1 MLIIFFTVIT
11 LFLPMLC
18 FSQEM
23 VSVIDDVSR
32 APVCRAYFIQGQ
44 DTIAYTTPQ
53 GIVLLPKTSGK
64 IKVVCKDYK
73 SIWVDSD
80 SIPEVIHLKCELEQL
95 EEIVVIGDKDK
106 VKPRKEKLDEDNLLY
121 ARKPKDW
128 LGGGAGISIDAIAR
142 LFGYKPASERKRKR
156 VKKILDS
163 YDQQTPP
170 TISSHTH

>member
-1 MLIIFFTVIT
+1 MML
-11 LFLPMLC
+11 LPIRC

-32 APVCRAYFIQGQ
+32 APVSYAYFIQGR

-53 GIVLLPKTSGK
+53 GIALLPKTSGK
-64 IKVVCKDYK
+64 IKIVCKDYK

-80 SIPEVIHLKCELEQL
+80 SIPAVIHLRSDVKQL
-95 EEIVVIGDKDK
+95 DEIVVIGDKDK
-106 VKPRKEKLDEDNLLY
+106 VKPRKEKWDEDKFLY

-142 LFGYKPASERKRKR
+142 LCGYKPASERRRNR
-156 VKKILDS
+156 VKRNLEA
-163 YDQQTPP
+163 Y
-170 TISSHTH
+170 